1 MGSQGYHVDFS
12 DSLRRGLLGNS
23 EQAASHVVGPDG
35 TGVEAILLVLDIFL
49 VVLAVLL
56 VVVLFRL

>member
-1 MGSQGYHVDFS
+1 MGFFTE
-12 DSLRRGLLGNS
+12 LPRRVLLGNS
-23 EQAASHVVGPDG
+23 EQAASHVVSPDG